1 MTFISENVLWPFNL
15 GLVPALAAHA
25 GDVSKIMP
33 TSIKRRTNI
42 FLIVV
47 QMN

>member
-1 MTFISENVLWPFNL
+1 MTFISENVSWPFNPWFS
-15 GLVPALAAHA
+15 PALAAHA
-25 GDVSKIMP
+25 GDVSKIML

-47 QMN
+47 